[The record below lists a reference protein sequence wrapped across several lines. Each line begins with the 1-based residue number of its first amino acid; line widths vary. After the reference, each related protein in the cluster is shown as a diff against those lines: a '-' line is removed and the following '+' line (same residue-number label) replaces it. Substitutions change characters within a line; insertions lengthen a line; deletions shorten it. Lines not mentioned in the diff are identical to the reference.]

1 MLKELIVTMM
11 VTIGNMV
18 LFKRTVKHAM
28 LHFIPNQKLV
38 ILRSIILAM

>member
-11 VTIGNMV
+11 IRIGNMV
-18 LFKRTVKHAM
+18 LFKRTAKHAM

-38 ILRSIILAM
+38 SLRTINLAM